1 MQNKRKMTNNNAKY
15 KRKMTTNIHVSAFR
29 PLQCIN
35 KKKKKY
41 ILKLYIHITHSHKST
56 FTHSINP

>member
-35 KKKKKY
+35 KKKY
-41 ILKLYIHITHSHKST
+41 ILKLYIHIPHSHKST
-56 FTHSINP
+56 FTHSTNP